1 MARALKTFQAH
12 LGFYD
17 TVVAAPSRAAA
28 LKAWGSRQNL
38 FRDGQAKETRD
49 PQAIAAAT
57 AKPGVVLR
65 RPVGSNAA
73 FSETPDLPK
82 VPGRPKLKLVH
93 PATGDVPPKKDVA
106 QKKDVPQQER
116 QRPPPDRKPI
126 ERAEKAL
133 AKLRDDE
140 REAMAEMEAR
150 KAELDKD
157 EQRLRGDFRRRR
169 EAAEKALAQARQAYQ
184 QALRRG

>member
-38 FRDGQAKETRD
+38 FRDGQAKETKD
-49 PQAIAAAT
+49 PQAVAAAT

-65 RPVGSNAA
+65 RPVGSNGP
-73 FSETPDLPK
+73 FSENPDLPK
-82 VPGRPKLKLVH
+82 VSAQPKLKLVH
-93 PATGDVPPKKDVA
+93 SAKTEAAPKKKA
-106 QKKDVPQQER
+106 APE
-116 QRPPPDRKPI
+116 RPPPDRRPI

-133 AKLRDDE
+133 AKLREDE
-140 REAMAEMEAR
+140 RRALAEMDAR
-150 KAELDKD
+150 KAALDKE
-157 EQRLRGDFRRRR
+157 EQRVRSEFRRRR
-169 EAAEKALAQARQAYQ
+169 EAAEKALAQARVAYQ
-184 QALRRG
+184 QALRGA